1 MTFQSHAFLLG
12 FLPFVLAGSAA
23 LRAWAPGWLKP
34 CLIAVS
40 LGFFAS
46 WGAAGLPFFLASIAG
61 NRLATQALHRATAP
75 GWRRLI
81 LGCATAGNLGLLV
94 WFRYLTAWLGG
105 LDAILGTGLAFAE
118 PLALLGVSFFTF
130 TQIGYLL
137 DCHAGIEPPRPLADH
152 LLFVTFFPSLIAGPI
167 LTAREMMP
175 QIATLE
181 RRPVGFEDLAR
192 GGGIF
197 LIGLLKKTLLAD
209 PLAPIVAAGHA
220 DPAALSLF
228 GAWQVGLGYFLQL
241 YFDFSG
247 YSDMAV
253 GLARMAGLR
262 YPWNFASP
270 YQARGVIEYWQRWHI
285 SLTRFFMATLHA
297 PLAMAILRWRRT
309 RGLGVDRAAQ
319 RRPAGFVAMH
329 AVPLAVTMAL
339 AGVWHGASLTFLVFG
354 LLHALFLSVNH
365 LWRLLRPGPPRG
377 GWRAVASVG
386 LTCLCVLIG
395 SVFFR
400 ASSVGAACDLLAG
413 MAGAQGT
420 GPLVLSARVLA
431 EAATLAALLGIVWC
445 APNTRRIME
454 DDRVWSWRPTPAWAV
469 ASGIATT
476 LGLLSAGGTAEFL
489 YARF

>member
-1 MTFQSHAFLLG
+1 MTFQSYIFLLG
-12 FLPFVLAGSAA
+12 FLPLFLAGSAGV
-23 LRAWAPGWLKP
+23 RAWAPRLLKP
-34 CLIAVS
+34 FLVALS
-40 LGFFAS
+40 LVFYTS
-46 WGAAGLPFFLASIAG
+46 WVPAGLPIFLASIAG
-61 NRLATQALHRATAP
+61 NRLAVLGLHRTIAP
-75 GWRRLI
+75 GPRRII
-81 LGCATAGNLGLLV
+81 LVTAIIANLGLLV
-94 WFRYLTAWLGG
+94 WFRYLTTWLGAF
-105 LDAILGTGLAFAE
+105 DTGLAFPE

-137 DCHAGIEPPRPLADH
+137 DCHAGIEPPRPLVDH
-152 LLFVTFFPSLIAGPI
+152 LLFVTFFPGLIAGPI

-175 QIATLE
+175 QLVDLD
-181 RRPVGFEDLAR
+181 RRALAFDDLAR
-192 GGGIF
+192 GAGIF

-209 PLAPIVAAGHA
+209 PLAPMVATGHA

-228 GAWQVGLGYFLQL
+228 GAWQVALGYYLQL

-253 GLARMAGLR
+253 GLARMTGLR

-270 YQARGVIEYWQRWHI
+270 YQARSVIEYWQRWHI

-309 RGLGVDRAAQ
+309 RGLGVDRPAQ
-319 RRPAGFVAMH
+319 RRPGGFLAMH
-329 AVPLAVTMAL
+329 AAPLVVTMAL

-365 LWRLLRPGPPRG
+365 LWRLLRPRPARG
-377 GWRAVASVG
+377 GWRAAASIG
-386 LTCLCVLIG
+386 LTCLCVLVG

-400 ASSVGAACDLLAG
+400 ASSVGAALDLLAG
-413 MAGAQGT
+413 MAGTHGF
-420 GPLVLSARVLA
+420 GPIVLSTRVLA
-431 EAATLAALLGIVWC
+431 EAATLSVLFGIVWC
-445 APNTRRIME
+445 APNTRQIME
-454 DDRVWSWRPTPAWAV
+454 DDRAWSWRPTLPWAV
-469 ASGIATT
+469 ASGVATT

>member
-1 MTFQSHAFLLG
+1 MLG
-12 FLPFVLAGSAA
+12 
-23 LRAWAPGWLKP
+23 
-34 CLIAVS
+34 
-40 LGFFAS
+40 
-46 WGAAGLPFFLASIAG
+46 
-61 NRLATQALHRATAP
+61 LHRAATP
-75 GWRRLI
+75 GPRRLI
-81 LGCATAGNLGLLV
+81 LVGAIASNLGLLV

-105 LDAILGTGLAFAE
+105 LDAILGTGLAFPE

-137 DCHAGIEPPRPLADH
+137 DCHAGIEPRRSLADH

-175 QIATLE
+175 QIAALDQRGPT
-181 RRPVGFEDLAR
+181 FDDMAR
-192 GGGIF
+192 GAGIF
-197 LIGLLKKTLLAD
+197 LVGLLKKTLLAD
-209 PLAPIVAAGHA
+209 PLAPMVAEGHA

-228 GAWQVGLGYFLQL
+228 GAWQVGLGYLLQL

-270 YQARGVIEYWQRWHI
+270 YQARSVIDYWQRWHI

-297 PLAMAILRWRRT
+297 PLAMAILRWRRS

-319 RRPAGFVAMH
+319 RRPAGFLAMH
-329 AVPLAVTMAL
+329 AAPLVVTMAL

-377 GWRAVASVG
+377 GWRAAGSVG
-386 LTCLCVLIG
+386 LTCLCVLVG

-400 ASSVGAACDLLAG
+400 ASSVGAAVDLLAG
-413 MAGAQGT
+413 MAGAHGI
-420 GPLVLSARVLA
+420 GPLVLSPRVLA
-431 EAATLAALLGIVWC
+431 EVTTLSVLLGIVWC

-454 DDRVWSWRPTPAWAV
+454 DDRVWSWRPTLPWAV